1 MIGHTRWRF
10 RSVPSTQDVAFQ
22 LAGMGTDSGT
32 VVRADY
38 QSSGRGRLGRSWE
51 APANTALTF
60 SVLLRTTA
68 PLHQLGTLSIQTA
81 AALGDVLAAAGA
93 DNIAIKWPND
103 VLLGG
108 RKVSGILVQTRPMPD
123 PVAVIGIGV
132 NLSTPLDSLPP
143 TATSLSHEIS
153 APIDPDVFFEQLIH
167 ALNRMWITRQ
177 PTLTQSQVDE
187 LDRQLWLRNEHVTLL
202 DADREIAGT
211 LMGIAPDGSLRLEID
226 GTEQTIH
233 AGEIIRGPRPSRP
246 HRQS

>member
-22 LAGMGTDSGT
+22 LAGMGADSGT
-32 VVRADY
+32 IVRADY

-51 APANTALTF
+51 SPANTALTF
-60 SVLLRTTA
+60 SVLLRPTV

-81 AALGDVLAAAGA
+81 SALGGVITATGA

-103 VLLGG
+103 VLLDG
-108 RKVSGILVQTRPMPD
+108 RKVSGILVQTRPMPE

-132 NLSTPLDSLPP
+132 NLNTALDSLPP
-143 TATSLSHEIS
+143 MATSLSHEIG
-153 APIDPDVFFEQLIH
+153 APVDVDVFFEDLIH

-177 PTLTQSQVDE
+177 PTLSRSQVDP
-187 LDRQLWLRNEHVTLL
+187 LDRQLWLRNEHVSLL

-211 LMGIAPDGSLRLEID
+211 LMGIAPDGSLRLMID
-226 GTEQTIH
+226 GTERTIH

-246 HRQS
+246 HLES